1 MAKNET
7 PAAPAV
13 AAQDA
18 PRLTLS
24 EFCTRLSESVSRPE
38 LIGGFEFL
46 ERRANRLKDTA
57 AAYQGR
63 FDAFLT
69 TPV

>member
-1 MAKNET
+1 MAKTET
-7 PAAPAV
+7 PEAPAV
-13 AAQDA
+13 VAQDSA
-18 PRLTLS
+18 RITLS

-46 ERRANRLKDTA
+46 ERRAGRLKDTA
-57 AAYQGR
+57 DAYQGR
-63 FDAFLT
+63 FDAFVT